1 MVGSTACAMTMV
13 ACGRADAYFGAGFHI
28 WDIVAAE
35 IVLTEAGGVTTS
47 LQGMS
52 LYVTFPLKFV
62 TKTVT
67 NSCLTK
73 IVSTRVPLNLKT
85 KINLNLRK

>member
-47 LQGMS
+47 LQGM
-52 LYVTFPLKFV
+52 
-62 TKTVT
+62 
-67 NSCLTK
+67 
-73 IVSTRVPLNLKT
+73 
-85 KINLNLRK
+85 

>member
-52 LYVTFPLKFV
+52 LFIKCHQKFH
-62 TKTVT
+62 
-67 NSCLTK
+67 NF
-73 IVSTRVPLNLKT
+73 RH
-85 KINLNLRK
+85 

>member
-52 LYVTFPLKFV
+52 LHVTFQLKFV
-62 TKTVT
+62 TKSIA
-67 NSCLTK
+67 NISLTK
-73 IVSTRVPLNLKT
+73 IFLTRVPES
-85 KINLNLRK
+85 

>member
-28 WDIVAAE
+28 WDIVAAD

-52 LYVTFPLKFV
+52 LNVT
-62 TKTVT
+62 TE
-67 NSCLTK
+67 
-73 IVSTRVPLNLKT
+73 IRHQ
-85 KINLNLRK
+85 IRHQ